1 MARRAQD
8 DYCLICMASP
18 CQCKAK
24 KAPAKKTAPRATQP
38 TPVVHPVREARPG
51 LSAVK
56 RMPAPPKPTPRLAP
70 IAQAQAA
77 NEAADQELRRAVTVL
92 VQAGLVSE
100 ESINEHRRWIDMTD
114 AELRAVMWKQRR
126 EASGNG

>member
-1 MARRAQD
+1 
-8 DYCLICMASP
+8 
-18 CQCKAK
+18 
-24 KAPAKKTAPRATQP
+24 
-38 TPVVHPVREARPG
+38 
-51 LSAVK
+51 
-56 RMPAPPKPTPRLAP
+56 MPAPPKPTPRLAP

-100 ESINEHRRWIDMTD
+100 ESINEHRRWIDLTD